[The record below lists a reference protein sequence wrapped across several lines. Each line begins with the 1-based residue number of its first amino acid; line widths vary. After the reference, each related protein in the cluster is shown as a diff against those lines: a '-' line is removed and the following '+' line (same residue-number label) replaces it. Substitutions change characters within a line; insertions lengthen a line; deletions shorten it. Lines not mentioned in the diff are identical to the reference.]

1 MILIQSQLLVLSDEN
16 NKLKSDNQ
24 NLESTNEGL
33 TKELTQLKLDLM
45 KLKTNKNEESNN
57 LNNEKEKEYL
67 EKIEESNKKIK
78 DLEFENKSKEET
90 ITMLKNDNKKV
101 TSQIILEQTKNKIKM
116 ETLEKQVNT
125 LNENIKQNEEELDK
139 KNNLIEELE
148 IQVKRSKLEMDT
160 IQKKVKEQTET
171 IKKSIEKT
179 KNDSENQ
186 TKILN
191 DQITN
196 LKNEKVVFSKEK
208 EALQLEIKALQ
219 QAINS
224 RAEEDI
230 RKQEQ
235 MEKLLNKGYDEK
247 DNLDELRKKNL
258 NLRMQLMDSQNTIL
272 RAKDCI
278 KKAQYFDNMTKY
290 GKILMRRFQPSNF
303 EEQEAINKL
312 TSMFNGAVNSSKNY
326 QGFDKNDFNYEGVE
340 KKKGI
345 FGIFG

>member
-1 MILIQSQLLVLSDEN
+1 
-16 NKLKSDNQ
+16 
-24 NLESTNEGL
+24 
-33 TKELTQLKLDLM
+33 
-45 KLKTNKNEESNN
+45 
-57 LNNEKEKEYL
+57 
-67 EKIEESNKKIK
+67 
-78 DLEFENKSKEET
+78 
-90 ITMLKNDNKKV
+90 
-101 TSQIILEQTKNKIKM
+101 
-116 ETLEKQVNT
+116 
-125 LNENIKQNEEELDK
+125 
-139 KNNLIEELE
+139 
-148 IQVKRSKLEMDT
+148 MDT

>member
-1 MILIQSQLLVLSDEN
+1 
-16 NKLKSDNQ
+16 
-24 NLESTNEGL
+24 
-33 TKELTQLKLDLM
+33 
-45 KLKTNKNEESNN
+45 
-57 LNNEKEKEYL
+57 
-67 EKIEESNKKIK
+67 
-78 DLEFENKSKEET
+78 
-90 ITMLKNDNKKV
+90 
-101 TSQIILEQTKNKIKM
+101 
-116 ETLEKQVNT
+116 
-125 LNENIKQNEEELDK
+125 
-139 KNNLIEELE
+139 
-148 IQVKRSKLEMDT
+148 MDT

-247 DNLDELRKKNL
+247 DNLDELRKKFKFKN
-258 NLRMQLMDSQNTIL
+258 
-272 RAKDCI
+272 
-278 KKAQYFDNMTKY
+278 
-290 GKILMRRFQPSNF
+290 
-303 EEQEAINKL
+303 AING
-312 TSMFNGAVNSSKNY
+312 FSKY
-326 QGFDKNDFNYEGVE
+326 YFKS
-340 KKKGI
+340 
-345 FGIFG
+345 